1 MASNR
6 KPLSETTRHMTV
18 AERQEKQQAEDM
30 ISSVSSAEIMKP
42 PSWLS
47 KVAKEEWK
55 RILPQL
61 LSIDIV
67 GNLDL
72 ANIAGYCQAYSNYR
86 RATEALNATNLVI
99 QVVDEESGNSYVKAN
114 PWLRAQTD
122 SAVEMRKFAD
132 LCGMTISSRLK
143 AATTKLQDKQA
154 NIVDEFG
161 DI

>member
-30 ISSVSSAEIMKP
+30 ISSVSTTEIMKP

-47 KVAKEEWK
+47 KTAKEEWK

-61 LSIDIV
+61 LNIDIV

-86 RATEALNATNLVI
+86 RAQKHSI
-99 QVVDEESGNSYVKAN
+99 HQI
-114 PWLRAQTD
+114 WLSKSQ
-122 SAVEMRKFAD
+122 MRRQEIP
-132 LCGMTISSRLK
+132 M
-143 AATTKLQDKQA
+143 
-154 NIVDEFG
+154 
-161 DI
+161 

>member
-1 MASNR
+1 MSSNR

-30 ISSVSSAEIMKP
+30 ISSVSNQEILKP

-86 RATEALNATNLVI
+86 RATEALNASNLVI
-99 QVVDEESGNSYVKAN
+99 ASINSYISNINKN
-114 PWLRAQTD
+114 DINED
-122 SAVEMRKFAD
+122 SRKLIKD
-132 LCGMTISSRLK
+132 LLQEIKTLSPKYKLISILIK
-143 AATTKLQDKQA
+143 IKLLF
-154 NIVDEFG
+154 V
-161 DI
+161 